1 MNDEHAEQVAVV
13 DWLHMTHPQVLF
25 WSTENGAHLAGGVRR
40 RAATMN
46 KMKSRGLLPGVA
58 DLCIFEPRGGY
69 SCLFL
74 EMKRKHGGVVSE
86 NQQWFLR
93 EIEQRGAIGFV
104 AEGAEEA
111 IDILTDYLG
120 GKYVRQ
126 EQTILLA
133 G

>member
-1 MNDEHAEQVAVV
+1 MLDEHSEQVAVV
-13 DWLHMTHPQVLF
+13 DWLHITHPSVLF
-25 WSTENGAHLAGGVRR
+25 WATPNGVFLAGGPKR
-40 RAATMN
+40 RAAAMN
-46 KMKSRGLLPGVA
+46 KLKGEGFLPGVS
-58 DLCIFEPRGGY
+58 DLIIFEPRGGY

-126 EQTILLA
+126 AQTVPA
-133 G
+133 EG

>member
-1 MNDEHAEQVAVV
+1 MNNEHAEQVAVV
-13 DWLHMTHPQVLF
+13 EWLHITQPNVLF
-25 WSTENGAHLAGGVRR
+25 WATPNGVFLAGGPKR
-40 RAATMN
+40 RAAAMN
-46 KMKSRGLLPGVA
+46 KLKGEGFLPGVS
-58 DLCIFEPRGGY
+58 DLIIFEPRGGY

-74 EMKRKHGGVVSE
+74 EMKRIKGGVVSE

-104 AEGAEEA
+104 AEGADEA
-111 IDILTDYLG
+111 IEILTDYLG

-126 EQTILLA
+126 IQTVSDK